1 MFKITDRFLVGNVN
15 QGQQALLP
23 PDSQQESFSFLKLTL
38 WLLLSKEAD
47 KGGGRGKKGAGGKH
61 LGVKSLYRLV

>member
-15 QGQQALLP
+15 QGQQALLS

-47 KGGGRGKKGAGGKH
+47 EMGGRGKKGARGEH
-61 LGVKSLYRLV
+61 LGVKSFNGLV